1 MSDVNYAATIQATV
15 ADADFAIV
23 GNDYSTL
30 LWNGPGDAPTQAELD
45 AAWPAVRVARQNA
58 EAAANRGAAYAAEA
72 DPLFFYWQAGEGTEE
87 AWLAKR
93 AEIRD
98 RYPYTE
104 VDDAGA

>member
-1 MSDVNYAATIQATV
+1 MTDYAVVLTALHPERLWGIT
-15 ADADFAIV
+15 D
-23 GNDYSTL
+23 NDYATL
-30 LWNGPGDAPTQAELD
+30 VMTDGGPKPSQAELD
-45 AAWPAVRVARQNA
+45 AAWPAVQTARLNA
-58 EAAANRGAAYAAEA
+58 EAAANRSAAYAAEA

-98 RYPYTE
+98 RYPYVE

>member
-1 MSDVNYAATIQATV
+1 MTDYPAVLAHLYP
-15 ADADFAIV
+15 DAQWSLNGD
-23 GNDYSTL
+23 DYTGLTWLDDS
-30 LWNGPGDAPTQAELD
+30 PKPTQDELD
-45 AAWPAVRVARQNA
+45 AAWPAVQVARQNA
-58 EAAANRGAAYAAEA
+58 EAAVNRGAAYAAEA

-98 RYPYTE
+98 RYPYVE